1 MKINAN
7 INKVKTSA
15 TLEINEKSK
24 FLEKQGKS
32 IYKFGLGQSP
42 FPVPKNIVKELKKN
56 SHQ

>member
-24 FLEKQGKS
+24 FLEKKGKQ
-32 IYKFGLGQSP
+32 IYKFGLDDSVLTLP
-42 FPVPKNIVKELKKN
+42 WNKYNKKLN
-56 SHQ
+56 K